1 MVKKLKWNLVLMSAL
16 YLGLG
21 VFLLMKPTTAL
32 NIVCYALGAVVLACA
47 AVQFIRYFVVERGV
61 FQSQLTLISGIICLA
76 LGAFLILRSDIVVS
90 ILPIVFGLFVI
101 FDSISRVQNALDLR
115 RCGYSSWKS
124 FLLLPVLS
132 VVLGVIMILNPF
144 GTMETLVMA
153 IGIILIVEGSINL
166 LSALYT
172 VLAVRR
178 FAKLHPETQ
187 SMLESLTGED
197 LNGDGVVAPD
207 VTRTDAEASA
217 VELDEV
223 DESATVEQE
232 NEKD

>member
-32 NIVCYALGAVVLACA
+32 NIVCYALGAA
-47 AVQFIRYFVVERGV
+47 
-61 FQSQLTLISGIICLA
+61 
-76 LGAFLILRSDIVVS
+76 
-90 ILPIVFGLFVI
+90 
-101 FDSISRVQNALDLR
+101 
-115 RCGYSSWKS
+115 
-124 FLLLPVLS
+124 
-132 VVLGVIMILNPF
+132 
-144 GTMETLVMA
+144 
-153 IGIILIVEGSINL
+153 
-166 LSALYT
+166 